1 MAVGAAGAVAIILSV
16 AILYAYDADGPTE
29 AAVNDLAPAF
39 ESGSTSSDY
48 SSVTVTNGQKHT
60 VPLDKIISGGPPPDG
75 IPSIDD
81 PKFAHAE
88 EAEFMSGSDVVIG
101 LEIEG
106 EAKAYPLSILVW
118 HEIVNDVVG
127 GIPVAVT
134 YCPLCYT
141 SQVFERALGDRVV
154 EFGTSGKLYNSNL
167 VMYDR
172 TTGTYWS
179 QALGAAIKGELAGQR
194 LGTVPFDVIRWDDW
208 REVHPDTVVLTTET
222 GHVRAYNVDP
232 YGGYYTDYSIIFP
245 VDDAGAASGAM
256 HPKEVILGF
265 ESGGTYKAYRQGD
278 AEDSGAINDVVGDLP
293 VLIVSTFEGNAR
305 AFERPVWDGQL
316 LEFEYDGA
324 TLTDVQTGSVWDYDG
339 MAVAGLLEGRSIER
353 LAFSPGFW
361 FEWVA
366 FHPDTEVYEP

>member
-1 MAVGAAGAVAIILSV
+1 MAAGAAGAAAIVLGV
-16 AILYAYDADGPTE
+16 AILYTYDAGGPAESAT
-29 AAVNDLAPAF
+29 DSLAPGL
-39 ESGSTSSDY
+39 ESDALPTDY

-75 IPSIDD
+75 IPSIDN
-81 PKFAHAE
+81 PKFAHAG
-88 EAEFMSGSDVVIG
+88 EAGFMSGSDVVIG
-101 LEIEG
+101 LEIGE
-106 EAKAYPLSILVW
+106 EAKAYPLRILVW

-141 SQVFERALGDRVV
+141 SQVFERTLGGQAV

-172 TTGTYWS
+172 ATGTYWS

-194 LGTVPFDVIRWDDW
+194 LDTVPFDVIRWDDW
-208 REVHPDTVVLTTET
+208 REMHQDTVVLTTET
-222 GHVRAYNVDP
+222 GHVRAYDVDP

-245 VDDAGAASGAM
+245 VDNAGASSDAM

-265 ESGGTYKAYRQGD
+265 ENGGAYKAYKQGD

-293 VLIVSTFEGNAR
+293 VLIVSEFEGSAR
-305 AFERPVWDGQL
+305 GFERPVVDGQP
-316 LEFEYDGA
+316 LEFEYEGSA
-324 TLTDVQTGSVWDYDG
+324 LTDVQTGSAWDYDG
-339 MAVAGLLEGRSIER
+339 LAVSGPLEGRSMER
-353 LAFSPGFW
+353 LALSPGFW